1 MNNKNFITILGGSN
15 MDLIAYPKTKL
26 IAKDANIG
34 HLEMIHGGVGRNI
47 AENLSRLDFQV
58 NFLSVFGD
66 DAFGEELIT
75 ACNAVGMNTS
85 GSIQVKNHKNASF
98 IAIMNH
104 QNDLELGI
112 SAMEIYDHVPLDLV
126 DANSALISQ
135 SDYCV
140 LDTNMPKEILKHIT
154 EKHPNKRFAL
164 DAVSGIK
171 ALKAKGILAKIRIL
185 KVNLL
190 EAELLS
196 NTKVKSSDY
205 TDLIHYFL
213 DKGVQKV
220 FITLGSKGV
229 VFGTK
234 DYIKQLAINAIK
246 AVNTS
251 GAGDAFMAGL
261 VYGDY
266 HDFDILKT
274 VQFAQACARL
284 TIQHKN
290 TVHPD
295 LNAAIIL
302 GSIKN

>member
-1 MNNKNFITILGGSN
+1 MSNKNFITVLGGSN

-47 AENLSRLDFQV
+47 AENLSRLGFQV

-66 DAFGEELIT
+66 DTFGEDLIA

-85 GSIQVKNHKNASF
+85 GSIKVKNHKNASF

-104 QNDLELGI
+104 QNDLELGV
-112 SAMEIYDHVPLDLV
+112 SAMEIYDDVPLDLI
-126 DANSALISQ
+126 DGNSALIAKST
-135 SDYCV
+135 YCV
-140 LDTNMPKEILKHIT
+140 LDTNMPEEILKHIT

-171 ALKAKGILAKIRIL
+171 ALKAKTILDKIYIL

-190 EAELLS
+190 EAELLADM
-196 NTKVKSSDY
+196 KVKGNNYD
-205 TDLIHYFL
+205 DLIQHFL
-213 DKGVQKV
+213 AKGVQKI

-234 DYIKQLAINAIK
+234 NYIKQLAVNAIK

-266 HDFDILKT
+266 HNFDILKT
-274 VQFAQACARL
+274 VQFAQACSKL
-284 TIQHKN
+284 TVQHKN

-295 LNAAIIL
+295 LNAEIIL
-302 GSIKN
+302 NQV

>member
-1 MNNKNFITILGGSN
+1 MKENKFITVLGGSN
-15 MDLIAYPKTKL
+15 MDLIAYSNDKL
-26 IAKDANIG
+26 IPKDANIG
-34 HLEMIHGGVGRNI
+34 HLETIHGGVGRNI
-47 AENLSRLDFQV
+47 AENLNRLGFQV

-75 ACNAVGMNTS
+75 ACDTVGMNTS
-85 GSIQVKNHKNASF
+85 GSIKVKNHKNASF
-98 IAIMNH
+98 IAIMNS

-112 SAMEIYDHVPLDLV
+112 SAMEIYDDVPFDLV
-126 DANSALISQ
+126 DANEALINQ

-140 LDTNMPKEILKHIT
+140 LDTNMPEDILKHIV

-171 ALKAKGILAKIRIL
+171 ALKAKAILDKLYIL

-196 NTKVKSSDY
+196 NIKVNNANYD
-205 TDLIHYFL
+205 DLIHYFL
-213 DKGVQKV
+213 AEGVQKV

-229 VFGTK
+229 VVGEK
-234 DYIKQLAINAIK
+234 DYIKQLEINAVK

-266 HDFDILKT
+266 HNFDILKT
-274 VQFAQACARL
+274 VQFAQACSRL
-284 TIQHKN
+284 TVQHKK

-295 LNAAIIL
+295 LDAEMIL
-302 GSIKN
+302 NQI

>member
-1 MNNKNFITILGGSN
+1 MKENKFITVLGGSN
-15 MDLIAYPKTKL
+15 MDLIAYPKDKL

-34 HLEMIHGGVGRNI
+34 HLETIHGGVGRNI
-47 AENLSRLDFQV
+47 AENLSRLGFKV

-66 DAFGEELIT
+66 DAFGEELIA
-75 ACNAVGMNTS
+75 ACNAIGMNTS
-85 GSIQVKNHKNASF
+85 GSIKVKNHKNASF
-98 IAIMNH
+98 IAIMNN

-112 SAMEIYDHVPLDLV
+112 SAMEIYDRVPLALV
-126 DANSALISQ
+126 DANEALLAQ

-140 LDTNMPKEILKHIT
+140 LDTNMPEELLKRIT
-154 EKHPNKRFAL
+154 TKHPNKRFAL

-171 ALKAKGILAKIRIL
+171 ALKAKNILDRIYML

-196 NTKVKSSDY
+196 DIKVTNANYNS
-205 TDLIHYFL
+205 LIQYFL

-220 FITLGSKGV
+220 FITLGTKGV
-229 VFGTK
+229 VFGEHNT
-234 DYIKQLAINAIK
+234 IKQLKIKAIK

-251 GAGDAFMAGL
+251 GAGDAFMAGI

-266 HDFDILKT
+266 HNFDILKT
-274 VQFAQACARL
+274 VQFAQACSRL

-290 TVHPD
+290 TVHPE
-295 LNAAIIL
+295 LNDTTIL
-302 GSIKN
+302 KNL